1 MPSPKDPTGK
11 NPPESNSDQLVAE
24 VIKGWSDEQKLQLV
38 QQVSLKLFSGPL
50 PSPDDLKR
58 YDEAA
63 PGAADRILTVF
74 EKEQQMQADGQAG
87 ILDTERR
94 RIDRATLLGL
104 ALIGIAG
111 IATWKGAAVIAVPL
125 GLAGV
130 IGTLIRYLL
139 GWLGPRNR
147 N

>member
-24 VIKGWSDEQKLQLV
+24 VIKGWSDEQKQQLA

>member
-87 ILDTERR
+87 ILVTERR

-111 IATWKGAAVIAVPL
+111 IATSGKARRSSPCRWALRASSA
-125 GLAGV
+125 
-130 IGTLIRYLL
+130 R
-139 GWLGPRNR
+139 
-147 N
+147 